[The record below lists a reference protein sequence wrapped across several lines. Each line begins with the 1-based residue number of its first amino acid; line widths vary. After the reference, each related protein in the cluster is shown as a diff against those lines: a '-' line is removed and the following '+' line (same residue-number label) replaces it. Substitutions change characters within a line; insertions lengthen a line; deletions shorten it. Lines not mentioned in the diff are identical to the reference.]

1 MENKILTTME
11 LLAQKNEMETR
22 TADRKPS
29 ERATRGNN
37 GRRYRC
43 LYESD
48 SSASV
53 RHEETTIYRRQ

>member
-29 ERATRGNN
+29 ERATRENN
-37 GRRYRC
+37 GCKYNCLSMAINVRR
-43 LYESD
+43 
-48 SSASV
+48 
-53 RHEETTIYRRQ
+53 